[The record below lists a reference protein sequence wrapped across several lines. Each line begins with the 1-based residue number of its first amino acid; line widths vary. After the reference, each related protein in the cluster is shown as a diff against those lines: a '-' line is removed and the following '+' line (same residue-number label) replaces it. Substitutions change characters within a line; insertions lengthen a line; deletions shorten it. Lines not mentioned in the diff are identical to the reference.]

1 MCDGIPEAGPH
12 IQAGTLKAYALGTA
26 ERNPAI
32 PNVPTSKGAGLPEFR
47 ASPWF
52 ALFAPKGTLQAVR
65 DQLSDSIDKAL
76 DAPSVRK
83 RLLGIGGDIPPKAA
97 RGPQSLT
104 ALVQKKLPGGDR
116 SSRRRTLRA
125 SAHPHP
131 HKSRSTKRRRWHF
144 EAERLRS
151 LEVDPRSSASSETLK
166 NFFSA
171 VS

>member
-1 MCDGIPEAGPH
+1 M
-12 IQAGTLKAYALGTA
+12 AYRKPAPIFRLGRSRRMHL
-26 ERNPAI
+26 ER
-32 PNVPTSKGAGLPEFR
+32 PNVTRPFQMSRPPRRLGCPSFARHLG
-47 ASPWF
+47 F